1 MKYYIYTENRF
12 NQILIFDSYEDA
24 FDWCKSATRW
34 TDEEIRKNIK
44 RPIKTGKNKYSS
56 ISL

>member
-24 FDWCKSATRW
+24 FSWCKSATRW

-56 ISL
+56 ITL